1 MDIMN
6 VNKISMPPGLSML
19 GRGMERIERVVAEI
33 SPKTNMVQIASS
45 RIASA
50 FLQNLDLKEELK
62 KEGRFL
68 YRSFHKALEVPIILV
83 DLLRSYRNN
92 ETRIKVPALSA
103 PQI

>member
-33 SPKTNMVQIASS
+33 SPKTNIVQIASS

-62 KEGRFL
+62 KKDVFCT
-68 YRSFHKALEVPIILV
+68 ALFTR
-83 DLLRSYRNN
+83 LL
-92 ETRIKVPALSA
+92 KFQLSWLICFEA
-103 PQI
+103 TEIMRQG